1 MNQHI
6 LYTIGIYIFPVVQSF
21 LIAALSP
28 LVIGLIRKMKAYLG
42 NRVGASVLQPYR
54 DLAKL
59 FSKDEVISR
68 DSSWVFRYVPYAL
81 FAITIILGTGLPVIA
96 PLSFP
101 WTGDFLV
108 VIYLLG
114 LSAFLIAL
122 AGMDTGGA
130 FGGFGSSRELSMNAI
145 TEGVL
150 LFALLPLVIVFRST
164 NLAEIAVG
172 NYAVSVIAYL
182 PIILAGMAYLVALA
196 VENARIPVD
205 NPTTHLELTMIHE
218 AMILEYSGKR
228 LALIEW
234 ASWNKLL
241 FFIILGAHCYLPW
254 GALTAVTLPAVVKAI
269 IFLFANILLFTGL
282 IALVESTMAKFR
294 IFRVPDMII
303 TGLVLGLIATLII
316 IL

>member
-1 MNQHI
+1 MTNTI
-6 LYTIGIYIFPVVQSF
+6 LIPIFQT
-21 LIAALSP
+21 LIIAGLSP
-28 LVIGLIRKMKAYLG
+28 LVIGIIRKMKALLQ
-42 NRVGASVLQPYR
+42 NRIGASVLQPYR

-59 FSKDEVISR
+59 FSKDEVISK
-68 DSSWVFRYVPYAL
+68 DASWVFRHAPFAL
-81 FAITIILGTGLPVIA
+81 FTITLILGTGIPVLV
-96 PLSFP
+96 PLSFS

-122 AGMDTGGA
+122 AGMDVGSA
-130 FGGFGSSRELSMNAI
+130 FGGFGSSRELSINAI
-145 TEGVL
+145 TEATL
-150 LFALLPLVIVFRST
+150 LFAILPLVILFHT
-164 NLAEIAVG
+164 TDLGAIAVG
-172 NYAVSVIAYL
+172 SYAIPAIAYL
-182 PIILAGMAYLVALA
+182 PLFFAGLAFLVALA

-228 LALIEW
+228 LALVEW

-241 FFIILGAHCYLPW
+241 FFIILGAHLYLPW
-254 GALTAVTLPAVVKAI
+254 GKLDSTAPKAALSGIGYLALD
-269 IFLFANILLFTGL
+269 ILVFTIL

-294 IFRVPDMII
+294 IFRVPDMIM
-303 TGLVLGLIATLII
+303 TGLVFGLIATLIV

>member
-1 MNQHI
+1 MYY
-6 LYTIGIYIFPVVQSF
+6 LLFLVPVLQS
-21 LIAALSP
+21 LTIAALSP
-28 LVIGLIRKMKAYLG
+28 LVIGVIRKMKARLQ

-54 DLAKL
+54 DLIKL
-59 FSKDEVISR
+59 FSKDEVISE
-68 DSSWVFRYVPYAL
+68 DASWVFRHVPFAL
-81 FAITIILGTGLPVIA
+81 FAITLVLGTGIPVLV
-96 PLSFP
+96 PLSFA
-101 WTGDFLV
+101 WTGDFLI

-122 AGMDTGGA
+122 AGMDVGSA

-145 TEGVL
+145 TEGTL
-150 LFALLPLVIVFRST
+150 IFAVLPLVILFRT
-164 NLAEIAVG
+164 TDLGAIAVG
-172 NYAVSVIAYL
+172 SFSVSAIAYL
-182 PIILAGMAYLVALA
+182 PIALACAAFLVALA

-228 LALIEW
+228 LALLEW

-241 FFIILGAHCYLPW
+241 FFMILGAHLYLPW
-254 GALTAVTLPAVVKAI
+254 GALTSVTPSAVLSGIFILAI
-269 IFLFANILLFTGL
+269 NIILFTAL
-282 IALVESTMAKFR
+282 ISLVESTMAKFR

-303 TGLVLGLIATLII
+303 TGLVLGIIATLIV

>member
-1 MNQHI
+1 MTNYLLI
-6 LYTIGIYIFPVVQSF
+6 LVPIFQS
-21 LIAALSP
+21 LIIAALSP
-28 LVIGLIRKMKAYLG
+28 LVIGIIRKMKAYLQ

-54 DLAKL
+54 DLLKL
-59 FSKDEVISR
+59 FSKNEIISR
-68 DSSWVFRYVPYAL
+68 DASWVFRAVPFAL
-81 FAITIILGTGLPVIA
+81 FAITLVLGTGIPLLV
-96 PLSFP
+96 PLSFT
-101 WTGDFLV
+101 WTGDFLI

-122 AGMDTGGA
+122 AGMDVGSA

-150 LFALLPLVIVFRST
+150 LFAVLPLVIAFRT
-164 NLAEIAVG
+164 TDLGGIAIG
-172 NYAVSVIAYL
+172 SYTISAIAYL
-182 PIILAGMAYLVALA
+182 PIILAGCAFLVALA

-228 LALIEW
+228 LALVEW

-241 FFIILGAHCYLPW
+241 YFIVLGAHLYLPW
-254 GALTAVTLPAVVKAI
+254 GTLSSTSPISIFYGALYLLLNIAVFTA
-269 IFLFANILLFTGL
+269 L

-294 IFRVPDMII
+294 IFRVPDMIM
-303 TGLVLGLIATLII
+303 TGLVLGLIATLIV